1 MCIFEYSELL
11 PELTDVTKEQNVCV
25 QPNDLFLFSQE
36 LGEEEA
42 EESARSENPVQPLCP
57 CLRSEKDNNV
67 RTSLKSLL

>member
-1 MCIFEYSELL
+1 
-11 PELTDVTKEQNVCV
+11 
-25 QPNDLFLFSQE
+25 LFSQE